1 MLTLTPNR
9 QSGLT
14 LIELMISIA
23 LGLLVLTGLVYILSS
38 TMRTNTS
45 TIRTTQLNQELRAI
59 MDLMTRDLKRSGAM
73 GHAEEGI
80 GFAQSHCLTVTGTAV
95 TAQPLPCGSGASNA
109 SFDSWIAAGTVIRY
123 QSKSLQADGSF
134 LVTTYN
140 ATVTANNTSSL
151 TIAANPFPGNS
162 LSAGAWIWANPFS
175 TSTIQTTTNPT
186 SITYAYDTVQSGDSV
201 PNGRLD
207 CNELFGFRYDATN
220 KAIESV
226 IGESSGGTC
235 TRASW
240 EDLSNPAT
248 IEIDAFTIVAGPVV
262 GGVLSTAIRQY
273 TVTLT
278 GHLKSDATVQR
289 TIEETVRVRNDPV
302 L

>member
-1 MLTLTPNR
+1 MLTMSPNK

-23 LGLLVLTGLVYILSS
+23 LGLLVLTGLVYMLSA

-45 TIRTTQLNQELRAI
+45 TIRTTHLNQELRAI
-59 MDLMTRDLKRSGAM
+59 MDLMTRDLKRAGAM
-73 GHAEEGI
+73 GHTEEGI
-80 GFAQSHCLTVTGTAV
+80 GFAQAHCLTISGTTV
-95 TAQPLPCGSGASNA
+95 TAQPLPCSSGSPDAD
-109 SFDSWIAAGTVIRY
+109 FDSWVAADTVIRY

-134 LVTTYN
+134 LVTTYD
-140 ATVTANNTSSL
+140 ATVSANNAGSL
-151 TIAANPFPGNS
+151 TLAANPFPSNS
-162 LSAGAWIWANPFS
+162 LSAGAWMWANPFS

-201 PNGRLD
+201 PNGVLD
-207 CNELFGFRYDATN
+207 CNELLGFRYDATD

-226 IGESSGGTC
+226 IGEDAGGTC

-240 EDLSNPAT
+240 QDLSDPAS
-248 IEIDAFTIVAGPVV
+248 IEIDTFTITAGPLV
-262 GGVLSTAIRQY
+262 GGVLSTVIRQY
-273 TVTLT
+273 TITLT
-278 GHLKSDATVQR
+278 GHLKSDSTVQR